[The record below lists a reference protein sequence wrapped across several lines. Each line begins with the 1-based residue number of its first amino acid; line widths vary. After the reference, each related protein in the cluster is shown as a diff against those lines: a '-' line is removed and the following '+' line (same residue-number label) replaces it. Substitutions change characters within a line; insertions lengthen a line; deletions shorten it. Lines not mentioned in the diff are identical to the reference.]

1 MSKVYID
8 DSRLTA
14 IADAI
19 RSKSGLSNTFTPPEM
34 PEAILKYPIEKN
46 DVTYFDY
53 DGAIVASYSAAEF
66 AELTEH
72 PANPTH
78 AGLVSDGW
86 NWDLAMAQEYVA
98 NYGKINIGHQ
108 YHTDDDCERIYF
120 KLPYDNYTIHLKTYY
135 NNTPSQYTDK
145 IDWGDGSPL
154 EGYSGADM
162 VHTYAHAGDYKISI
176 LNADNR
182 ILFKGT
188 TYSYMLNTG
197 VTNNVKGNLPSTWI
211 YKLEFS
217 SKYRSNYN
225 LTASFAHLWNLEAV
239 AIPKTFGVICQYCF
253 QHCHKLKFITFP
265 SSMNEIGA
273 NALGDCYDLE
283 HVAIDAYMGYWN
295 ASPFSNCYSLHEL
308 YLSDHGFFSYDSR
321 YLAQVCSNLEEAI
334 APMYSTS
341 FGLESTFSGCYN
353 LRNVIGMKSCKKWT
367 SVFYNCWGIEYVKV
381 PADVSQILGN
391 NFTNCY
397 CLRTID
403 FSDFT
408 VVPSLAGPT
417 QFSTLPA
424 QYKII
429 VPDALYDTWI
439 TTNYWNDSSVVTHI
453 VKASEA

>member
-53 DGAIVASYSAAEF
+53 DGAVVASYSAAEF

-72 PANPTH
+72 PANPSH
-78 AGLVSDGW
+78 SGLVADGW
-86 NWDLAMAQEYVA
+86 NWDLALAQTYVA
-98 NYGKINIGHQ
+98 NYGKINIGQQ

-135 NNTPSQYTDK
+135 TSTPSQYTDK
-145 IDWGDGSPL
+145 IDWGDGSPV
-154 EGYSGADM
+154 EGYSGTDM

-176 LNADNR
+176 LNADRR
-182 ILFKGT
+182 ILFKGSS
-188 TYSYMLNTG
+188 YSYILNTG

-217 SKYRSNYN
+217 RYYQSNYN
-225 LTASFAHLWNLEAV
+225 LTYSFASLYNLETV
-239 AIPKTFGVICQYCF
+239 AIPKTFGIMCNYCF
-253 QHCHKLKFITFP
+253 QNCYKLKFITFP
-265 SSMNEIGA
+265 SGMDELGS
-273 NALGDCYDLE
+273 NAFGNCYALK
-283 HVAIDAYMGYWN
+283 HVAIDAYMAHWQTG
-295 ASPFSNCYSLHEL
+295 PFTNCHSLHEL
-308 YLSDHGFFSYDSR
+308 YLSDHAFYSYDSR
-321 YLAQVCSNLEEAI
+321 YLAQTCINLEEVI
-334 APMYSTS
+334 APIYSTTVS
-341 FGLESTFSGCYN
+341 LESTFSGCSS
-353 LRNVIGMKSCKKWT
+353 LKRVIGMKPCPKWT
-367 SVFYNCWGIEYVKV
+367 TVFYGCNSIEYVKV
-381 PADVSQILGN
+381 PAGVNTINTN
-391 NFTNCY
+391 NFANCY

-408 VVPSLAGPT
+408 TVPTLSGPT
-417 QFSTLPA
+417 QFNTLPV

-429 VPDALYDTWI
+429 VPDDLYDTWI
-439 TTNYWNDSSVVTHI
+439 TTNYWNDANVVTHI